1 MRRIQLILAALAIV
15 VTSFAAFAG
24 PVMAQLVY
32 ENTDNYYNQ
41 EFAVFG
47 PDDYAAYY
55 DGYYGCYWVCD
66 PWWDVYYW
74 WCD

>member
-32 ENTDNYYNQ
+32 ENTDNYSNQ
-41 EFAVFG
+41 EGWINGYYVN
-47 PDDYAAYY
+47 PD
-55 DGYYGCYWVCD
+55 YYGCWAWDPYWG
-66 PWWDVYYW
+66 WYWYYW
-74 WCD
+74 CG